1 MTARALG
8 LLLAALASLG
18 ATPDASAQSRGER
31 YRLEHPEGEVDA
43 ATVERARALYEEG
56 LSHVEAGRWADALER
71 FEASYR
77 ISGIAAALFNAASTL
92 RSMGRH
98 RDARDAFDQLL
109 SDHADLDASV
119 RAEAE
124 ARRHEEAG
132 RVALILLTGL
142 ADAPDAEVML
152 DGLPVTVE
160 ARDPAE
166 LETDPGRH
174 AVRVEREG
182 FEPWREELQLTDGE
196 RARLH
201 VELTAIDTPAP
212 IIVAEEGEAIH
223 ESPVFWTIVGVVV
236 AGAAVALGFFL
247 HADAQLSPR
256 QTERGDFTGVR
267 IDL

>member
-1 MTARALG
+1 M
-8 LLLAALASLG
+8 LLLAGLAVLSVTQR
-18 ATPDASAQSRGER
+18 AAAQ
-31 YRLEHPEGEVDA
+31 YRLAPPDGQVDD

-71 FEASYR
+71 FEEAYR

-109 SDHADLDASV
+109 AEHDELDADV

-132 RVALILLTGL
+132 RVALILMTGL
-142 ADAPDAEVML
+142 ADAADAQILL

-182 FEPWREELQLTDGE
+182 FEPWREELQLADGE

-201 VELTAIDTPAP
+201 VNLTAIETPAP

-247 HADAQLSPR
+247 QAEAQLSPR